1 MQAFEYASPATLQEA
16 FALLASDDAQILAG
30 GTDLISL
37 MKDYIHAPKRV
48 VNIKGIRELGGIGH
62 VTEQLQKEPSG
73 IHGVRGG
80 LRIGA
85 TVTFDELVNSA
96 LIRTSYPA
104 IHAAAAGVTSPQ
116 IRNMGT
122 VGGDLCQRPRCWYF
136 RNGFGLLAMK
146 DGKSLVPDGENKY
159 HAILGA
165 GPAYFVSASSLG
177 PALIAL
183 NANVLI
189 RSARGERAIPLEKF
203 FVIPKD
209 EQTREID
216 LKPDEILAQIRVP
229 GPEGLKNATYEV
241 RQREALDWPL
251 VTASVALRMNGSTVK
266 EARIVLGHVAP
277 IPWVAED
284 AAKSLVGQALDAASA
299 EKAAAA
305 AVAGAHPLSQNGY
318 KVQLAKVAVKR
329 ALLAAA
335 GKEA

>member
-37 MKDYIHAPKRV
+37 MKDYIHTPKRV
-48 VNIKGIRELGGIGH
+48 VNIKGIRELGGIR
-62 VTEQLQKEPSG
+62 PS
-73 IHGVRGG
+73 HDG

-85 TVTFDELVNSA
+85 TVTMDELAGSA
-96 LIRTSYPA
+96 LVRSEYA
-104 IHAAAAGVTSPQ
+104 ALHAAAAGVTSPQ
-116 IRNMGT
+116 IRNIGT

-146 DGKSLVPDGENKY
+146 DGKSLVPGGENKY
-159 HAILGA
+159 HAIFGD

-177 PALIAL
+177 PALVAL
-183 NANVLI
+183 NAKVVI
-189 RSARGERAIPLEKF
+189 HSARGSRTVEAEKF
-203 FVIPKD
+203 FVNPKD

-216 LKPDEILAQIRVP
+216 LKPDEILTEIVVP
-229 GPEGLKNATYEV
+229 MAADRRTATYEI

-251 VTASVALRMNGSTVK
+251 ATASVALEMHAGTVK

-277 IPWVAED
+277 VPWVAEE
-284 AAKSLVGQALDAASA
+284 AAKAMAGQHVNAETA